1 MNPEINSFS
10 WACSYINTSELFHMN
25 SFLLIASLGPNPG
38 GFEMICPCDFETFD
52 AVSPARCDSTSL
64 PGHYNKQTLES
75 SSPHLLKMLL
85 LLSYI

>member
-1 MNPEINSFS
+1 
-10 WACSYINTSELFHMN
+10 MN

-38 GFEMICPCDFETFD
+38 GVEMICPCDFETFD
-52 AVSPARCDSTSL
+52 AVSFARCDSTSL
-64 PGHYNKQTLES
+64 PRHLNKQTLES